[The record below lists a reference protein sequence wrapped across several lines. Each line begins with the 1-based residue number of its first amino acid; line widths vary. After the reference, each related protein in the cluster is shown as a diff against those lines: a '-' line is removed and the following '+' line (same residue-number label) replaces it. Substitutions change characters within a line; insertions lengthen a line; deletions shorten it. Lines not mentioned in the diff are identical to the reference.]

1 MNNGKLERVN
11 RNWENVYLRDGRK
24 KSPAFF
30 NLPRYVHILSKVHN
44 SRRNKIVPFFSEFT
58 IFLANFDVLWKVEK
72 CRKKNSW
79 SQIKCLSVWVTFQMQ
94 RNTKPFAAHCQFFRV
109 VNLLYSFLILW
120 TKYLTCV
127 YLSFVSSTHCFIKN
141 LPSYPPISFRSSS

>member
-44 SRRNKIVPFFSEFT
+44 YRRNKIVPFFSEFT
-58 IFLANFDVLWKVEK
+58 IFSKLRRFVKSRKVP
-72 CRKKNSW
+72 KKNSW
-79 SQIKCLSVWVTFQMQ
+79 SQIKCLNVCVTFQMQ